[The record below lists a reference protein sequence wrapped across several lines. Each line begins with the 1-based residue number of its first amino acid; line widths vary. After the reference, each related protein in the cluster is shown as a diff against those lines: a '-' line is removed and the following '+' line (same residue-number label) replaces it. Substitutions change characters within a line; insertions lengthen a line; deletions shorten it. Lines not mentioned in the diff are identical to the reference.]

1 MPQPA
6 EIPDW
11 LRRLAAA
18 PGAFGDV
25 PPGFERLLDER
36 MCVFFGPNRVF
47 TTVWPFRLDD
57 PAAAVEEV
65 RAAARERG
73 VTEVDWWVADS
84 AEPAGLV
91 ELLEEL
97 GLRLDPRDPDVTG
110 MAMLEPPPAIEGVV
124 ARPVASIDELRAA
137 TEIDLV
143 AFEASDSRREA
154 ALANVADEWENR
166 EGVHSRT
173 FLAFVG
179 GEPVGA
185 GRSAYVPGAPLLV
198 GGSVLP
204 AARGRG
210 AYRALVRA
218 RWDDAVERG
227 TPFLLVHAGKMSG
240 PILRRLG
247 FQPLLTSRVLVDRL

>member
-1 MPQPA
+1 
-6 EIPDW
+6 
-11 LRRLAAA
+11 
-18 PGAFGDV
+18 
-25 PPGFERLLDER
+25 
-36 MCVFFGPNRVF
+36 MCLFFGPNRVF

-73 VTEVDWWVADS
+73 VHEVDWWVADS
-84 AEPAGLV
+84 AQPPGLV
-91 ELLEEL
+91 ERLQEL
-97 GLRLDPRDPDVTG
+97 GIRLDERDPDVTG
-110 MAMLEPPPAIEGVV
+110 MALLEEPPAIEGVS
-124 ARPVASIDELRAA
+124 ARVVASEDELRTA

-143 AFEASDSRREA
+143 AFESSPARREA
-154 ALANVADEWENR
+154 ALANVPDEWANR

-173 FLAFVG
+173 FLAFVD
-179 GEPVGA
+179 GEPAGA

-204 AARGRG
+204 RARGRG

-218 RWDDAVERG
+218 RWDDAVARG
-227 TPFLLVHAGKMSG
+227 TPYLIVHAGRMSG

-247 FQPLLTSRVLVDRL
+247 FEPLLHSRVLVDRL